1 VVTLYQAEW
10 CPRVDPWQF
19 EAEHRCR
26 FSDHRDARESDA

>member
-1 VVTLYQAEW
+1 MVS
-10 CPRVDPWQF
+10 RVDPWQF